1 MEDYEIQFPIRED
14 TANLRDINF
23 QIIVYSLF
31 LLISMVNI
39 IALFKYWIEKNWRK
53 YMIYRICGAT
63 KIQIYK
69 IVIGE
74 SSIITIF
81 TSIISIILYYM
92 TSSLYKYIG
101 INYILKLDD
110 IMVIVTLTILIVFIN
125 THLLANKIS
134 KIEARYIGRK

>member
-1 MEDYEIQFPIRED
+1 
-14 TANLRDINF
+14 
-23 QIIVYSLF
+23 
-31 LLISMVNI
+31 
-39 IALFKYWIEKNWRK
+39 
-53 YMIYRICGAT
+53 MIYRICGAT

>member
-1 MEDYEIQFPIRED
+1 
-14 TANLRDINF
+14 
-23 QIIVYSLF
+23 
-31 LLISMVNI
+31 
-39 IALFKYWIEKNWRK
+39 
-53 YMIYRICGAT
+53 
-63 KIQIYK
+63 
-69 IVIGE
+69 
-74 SSIITIF
+74 
-81 TSIISIILYYM
+81 M